1 MAPSKKSPPW
11 QEMRRTLSAK
21 SKTELLN
28 LIRDLYALNPEN
40 KDLIRTQALALKA
53 APCRQVVVKDIRSG
67 KTFEVGSS
75 GETPAVAPRSKTSAV
90 VPKIRR
96 LAQMAAALR
105 QGEHFEVT
113 RLTTLKSLCEDAHA
127 AAQFALYLAKLTDSK
142 MRENACPSHLAPE
155 QWDTYKG
162 LVAKALEHMDAYV
175 EEPSEQ
181 TSRALWSVES
191 EVREVQN
198 TYRNQAWGPVRIIHS
213 TEVLLIEYALS
224 CLLQPTASADG
235 GYHLARQYAER
246 YDPRYATGLI
256 PESAPMVEDIVDFW
270 CQYHLGKSLRAWMA
284 DSKAS

>member
-40 KDLIRTQALALKA
+40 KDLVRTQALALKA
-53 APCRQVVVKDIRSG
+53 APCRKVVVKDIRSG

-96 LAQMAAALR
+96 LAQMAAELQ
-105 QGEHFEVT
+105 QGNHFEVT
-113 RLTTLKSLCEDAHA
+113 RLTTLKSLCEDATA
-127 AAQFALYLAKLTDSK
+127 AARFAVHLATLTYKK
-142 MRENACPSHLAPE
+142 MQEKACPFHLDPQ
-155 QWDTYKG
+155 QWEYYKQVVDEAIRQMERYIKHPPQEAAD
-162 LVAKALEHMDAYV
+162 LVQASLSDV
-175 EEPSEQ
+175 
-181 TSRALWSVES
+181 RAI
-191 EVREVQN
+191 QN

-224 CLLQPTASADG
+224 CLLQPTASADW

-256 PESAPMVEDIVDFW
+256 PASAPLVEDMADFW
-270 CQYHLGKSLRAWMA
+270 CQYHLGKPLQEWLKTS
-284 DSKAS
+284 SSS